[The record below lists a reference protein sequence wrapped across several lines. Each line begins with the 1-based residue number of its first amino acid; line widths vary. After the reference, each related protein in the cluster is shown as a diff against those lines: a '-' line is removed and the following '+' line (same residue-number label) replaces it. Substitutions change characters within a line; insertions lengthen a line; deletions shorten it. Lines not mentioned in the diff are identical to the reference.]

1 MLTIIVGKDP
11 IDKSLK
17 IFKKKFDRTGVLKE
31 LKSRKEFKKKSVT
44 RREKLKK
51 AIYIQQKFGDQ
62 N

>member
-51 AIYIQQKFGDQ
+51 AIYVQQKFGDQ